1 MNTKNKTMTT
11 YQMYEEIA
19 ENGNKEII
27 EKYIAQFEEQRMRY
41 GLHHEDKAILTML
54 KNSLNW
60 IRPISLFNELEVII
74 KPINK

>member
-1 MNTKNKTMTT
+1 MNAKNKTMTI
-11 YQMYEEIA
+11 YKMYEEIA

-41 GLHHEDKAILTML
+41 GLHPEDERILTML

-60 IRPISLFNELEVII
+60 IRPISLFNELEEIL
-74 KPINK
+74 KPE